1 MSNEIVENVSAELER
16 IASLPVEEQ
25 PSAYSQLQEKLQ
37 QVLDGKSWS
46 E

>member
-1 MSNEIVENVSAELER
+1 MSNEIVEAVASELAR
-16 IASLPVEEQ
+16 IAQLETAEQ
-25 PSAYSQLQEKLQ
+25 PAAYSQLQQKLQ

>member
-1 MSNEIVENVSAELER
+1 MSNEIVEAVATELARIAELP
-16 IASLPVEEQ
+16 IEEQ
-25 PSAYSQLQEKLQ
+25 PSAYSLLQQRLQ

>member
-1 MSNEIVENVSAELER
+1 MSNEIVAAVTVELARIAEL
-16 IASLPVEEQ
+16 PVGEQ
-25 PSAYSQLQEKLQ
+25 PAAYSQLQEKLQ

>member
-1 MSNEIVENVSAELER
+1 MSNEIIESVSNELER
-16 IASLPVEEQ
+16 IASLPTNEQ
-25 PSAYSQLQEKLQ
+25 PAAYSLLQQKLQ

>member
-1 MSNEIVENVSAELER
+1 MSNEIVETVANELARIAELP
-16 IASLPVEEQ
+16 IEEQ
-25 PSAYSQLQEKLQ
+25 PAAYAQLQLKLQ

>member
-1 MSNEIVENVSAELER
+1 MSNEIVEAVAAELER
-16 IASLPVEEQ
+16 IAQLPVAEQ
-25 PSAYSQLQEKLQ
+25 PAAYSVLQQKLQ

>member
-1 MSNEIVENVSAELER
+1 MSNEIVEEVASELARIAELP
-16 IASLPVEEQ
+16 IGEQ
-25 PSAYSQLQEKLQ
+25 PAAYSQLQQKLQ

>member
-1 MSNEIVENVSAELER
+1 MSNEIVENVASELER
-16 IASLPVEEQ
+16 IASLPIEEQ
-25 PSAYSQLQEKLQ
+25 PAVYSLLQQKLQ